1 MEKML
6 KAMLNVQKEIA
17 LEEDALLVDLWNIA
31 GALQEA
37 TEILQDLIS
46 KGNFEE
52 AKGFLNDCS
61 QLKQKQEHFEALLAD
76 MRSDYDALEDMIK
89 EAKQKALSLLNYM
102 DRTES
107 QLRQKLKEKS
117 FTNDVIDA
125 DEYKKRKANK

>member
-37 TEILQDLIS
+37 TEILHDLIS

-61 QLKQKQEHFEALLAD
+61 QLQQKQEHFEALLAD
-76 MRSDYDALEDMIK
+76 MRSDYDALEGMIK
-89 EAKQKALSLLNYM
+89 EAKRLASKY
-102 DRTES
+102 EI
-107 QLRQKLKEKS
+107 
-117 FTNDVIDA
+117 NDTKCEEEEETFSPEDFLIA
-125 DEYKKRKANK
+125 AGFFSMK

>member
-1 MEKML
+1 MKKML
-6 KAMLNVQKEIA
+6 NAMLNVQKEIA

-61 QLKQKQEHFEALLAD
+61 QLQQKQEHFEALLAD
-76 MRSDYDALEDMIK
+76 MRSDYDALEGMIK
-89 EAKQKALSLLNYM
+89 EAKRLVAKPKMCDPECEEETTSSSEDVLAALAFLAI
-102 DRTES
+102 
-107 QLRQKLKEKS
+107 K
-117 FTNDVIDA
+117 
-125 DEYKKRKANK
+125 

>member
-6 KAMLNVQKEIA
+6 KAMLNAQKEIA

-52 AKGFLNDCS
+52 AKGFLNHCS
-61 QLKQKQEHFEALLAD
+61 KLRQKQEKSEILLAD
-76 MRSDYDALEDMIK
+76 MRSDYDALEGMIK
-89 EAKQKALSLLNYM
+89 EAKRLVSKYEINDTECEEEEETFSLDGLFAAARFFSM
-102 DRTES
+102 E
-107 QLRQKLKEKS
+107 
-117 FTNDVIDA
+117 
-125 DEYKKRKANK
+125 

>member
-6 KAMLNVQKEIA
+6 KAMLNAQKEIA

-52 AKGFLNDCS
+52 AKGFLNNCS
-61 QLKQKQEHFEALLAD
+61 KLRQKQEKLEILLAD
-76 MRSDYDALEDMIK
+76 MRSDYDTLEGMIK
-89 EAKQKALSLLNYM
+89 EAKRLVSKYEINDIEGEEEEETFSLDGLFAAARFFSM
-102 DRTES
+102 E
-107 QLRQKLKEKS
+107 
-117 FTNDVIDA
+117 
-125 DEYKKRKANK
+125 